1 MNVYDY
7 YSKFWSIKENKLQ
20 VNYLIASLVYLHGV
34 LFTLAYFLKTNFIL
48 DQVLYIRRE
57 QKSFYETKIVVNG
70 EVFYSYVECE
80 KKLRIAYP
88 IYI

>member
-48 DQVLYIRRE
+48 DQVFYIRKE
-57 QKSFYETKIVVNG
+57 QKSFYETKIVVN
-70 EVFYSYVECE
+70 
-80 KKLRIAYP
+80 
-88 IYI
+88 